1 MFLVDAHLNILGF
14 DGDPD
19 SALFGVFDGHGGRE
33 VAVYCSM
40 VYPGKLAE
48 ALKGVNFDDEEA
60 VKAALVNSFIAL
72 DDSLL
77 TEEAKKTLARSKG
90 NGDSNGF
97 AGGCYRDDDDDDDDD
112 SNSSRADSAYVGCT
126 AVVAFVKRG
135 KLYVANAGDSRCIVS
150 RSCGVLQEMSE
161 DHKPHHP
168 AERERIEKAGHTVSL
183 EGRVDGNINISRTIG
198 DHEYKSTALPH
209 AERAVSCVPDV
220 KVLDITAADVDYAVL
235 ACDGVWDVMGNQN
248 LLNFIRKRLFPK
260 SVADASDDSGVFSL
274 GEAYVKSAFDKW
286 PGDSAG
292 TLGSLLG
299 LVSNQV
305 VQRCIRAKGVGD
317 GMDNVSFMMVLFK
330 GSSFGKLLLP
340 GISAG
345 LTEKRKALIEKKWC
359 ELSKT
364 LGCDNN
370 DKKRPGPQCS
380 CDDDD
385 PKYAETASVRK
396 KRKTEWKKRLVFKE
410 KKISP

>member
-14 DGDPD
+14 DGDTD

-77 TEEAKKTLARSKG
+77 TEEGKKLLFKIYKEQVEEDNEKRIEKG
-90 NGDSNGF
+90 EIPIKI
-97 AGGCYRDDDDDDDDD
+97 C
-112 SNSSRADSAYVGCT
+112 NSSRADSAYVGCT

-235 ACDGVWDVMGNQN
+235 ACDGVWDVMGNQS

-305 VQRCIRAKGVGD
+305 VLRCIRAKGVGD

-385 PKYAETASVRK
+385 PEYAETASVRK

>member
-77 TEEAKKTLARSKG
+77 TEEGKKLLFKIYKEQVEEDNEKRIEKG
-90 NGDSNGF
+90 EIPIKI
-97 AGGCYRDDDDDDDDD
+97 C
-112 SNSSRADSAYVGCT
+112 NSSRADSAYVGCT

-305 VQRCIRAKGVGD
+305 VLRCIRAKGVGD

-385 PKYAETASVRK
+385 PEYAETASVRK